1 MKKLV
6 LSTLGALAL
15 TGAAFAQ
22 GNVNWGSISF
32 TSMTSQT
39 NSTAYSPLL
48 GGGSTGSGAIGAT
61 LGGAP
66 SGASFYWQLL
76 TLGGAQVSTPTSLAS
91 LGAWTAVSG
100 AAATNS
106 NTAGRLQV
114 VAGNSGLTVPW
125 SPGTTQN
132 VMMVGWSANLGT
144 TYAAALAQLSNPT
157 FSGNGFFGLSNVGYI
172 TTLSTA
178 TSPGST
184 VFATATTAQ
193 GTPINSLNT
202 QLYLVPVPEPGTMVL
217 AGLGGLSLLALR
229 RRK

>member
-6 LSTLGALAL
+6 LTTLAALAV

-32 TSMTSQT
+32 TAMTSQT

-48 GGGSTGSGAIGAT
+48 GGGAAANGAIGAT

-66 SGASFYWQLL
+66 SGASFYWALL

-91 LGAWTAVSG
+91 LGAWTATG
-100 AAATNS
+100 LTATNS

-114 VAGNSGLTVPW
+114 VAGNAGAQVSW
-125 SPGTTQN
+125 SPGTTN
-132 VMMVGWSANLGT
+132 NIMIAGWSANLGST
-144 TYAAALAQLSNPT
+144 FAAALAQLSNPT
-157 FSGNGFFGLSNVGYI
+157 FTGNGFFGLSNVGYI

-178 TSPGST
+178 TSPGAT
-184 VFATATTAQ
+184 VFATAATAQ